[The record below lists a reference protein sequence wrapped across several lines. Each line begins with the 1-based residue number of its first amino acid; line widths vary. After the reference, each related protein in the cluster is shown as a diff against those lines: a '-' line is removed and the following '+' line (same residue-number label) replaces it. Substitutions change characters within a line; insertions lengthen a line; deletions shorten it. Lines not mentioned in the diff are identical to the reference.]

1 MKKLYENWRRYLDGE
16 SETMLQE
23 VALSPQAY
31 KKLKAKGKLPPG
43 ATIKEPDTLSGGT
56 TTAQGV
62 KAPQAPT
69 PVDPNDPL
77 AGGTTTA
84 QPQDDLA
91 GGATTVQPQAQA
103 APGGGAEQT
112 LKVVAQQ
119 LQLMLTK
126 IKEVL

>member
-56 TTAQGV
+56 TTAQ
-62 KAPQAPT
+62 
-69 PVDPNDPL
+69 
-77 AGGTTTA
+77 
-84 QPQDDLA
+84 PQDDLA

-119 LQLMLTK
+119 LQLMLAK